1 MSNAKFLAIVVMLLS
16 AMAWMMVSSVRQESQ
31 TWDEGIHLAAGY
43 SYWKTGDY
51 RMNPEH
57 PPLGKLLNA
66 IPLLWLNPPL
76 PLNHSSWR
84 TADEFLFGRQFLYY
98 GPDSPR
104 QMLFRARMV
113 TVALTLLLGLC
124 LALWTRTYFSDWV
137 AIAVLAFFCF
147 DPTVIAHGRY
157 VTTDLVM
164 ALTSFLA
171 VAAWLSW
178 LERGGHWRLPAAG
191 FALGLA
197 MASKYSWPFLLVVF
211 PLIALAIRAPW
222 KRAVF
227 GLPAAIVV
235 GGMVVAAT
243 YAPVAVK
250 LLPATRS
257 YRTAHPEA
265 ILLSKA
271 IEGTFEAETPLGQAA
286 SWASRRF
293 GIQDHPYLAGILK
306 HAVHARFGHP
316 SYLLGQVSDYGWWYY
331 FPVALA
337 VKEPV
342 GLLLGVMLCL
352 CTGLTMWRRSHALQ
366 LAGMV
371 VAIYLTFAILA
382 SINIGIRHLL
392 PLLPFL
398 YVVIAATLFERWPR
412 ILLACVLLMA
422 AETTWWHPH
431 YLPFFNLFAG
441 GAQNGPRY
449 LADSNLDWGQDFE
462 RLRDWRDA
470 NLGSDHLCLS
480 YFGGASV
487 EYYGMAGSPVPSTDD
502 AEGREEV
509 DCIAVVSATLLV
521 GAYDKPRTFQWLRER
536 KPWGKV
542 GYTYYL
548 YDLRK
553 KR

>member
-1 MSNAKFLAIVVMLLS
+1 MPNAKFFAIVALLLS
-16 AMAWMMVSSVRQESQ
+16 AMAWMLVSSVRGESQ
-31 TWDEGIHLAAGY
+31 TWDEAIHLAAGY

-76 PLNHSSWR
+76 PLNHPYWR
-84 TADEFLFGRQFLYY
+84 ETDEFKFGLQFLYY
-98 GPDSPR
+98 GPDSPKNI
-104 QMLFRARMV
+104 LFSARMV

-124 LALWTRTYFSDWV
+124 LVLWARRYFSDGV
-137 AIAVLAFFCF
+137 ALAVLAFFCF

-171 VAAWLSW
+171 AVAWLSW
-178 LERGGHWRLPAAG
+178 LELGGRRRLLVAG
-191 FALGLA
+191 IALGLA

-211 PLIALAIRAPW
+211 LLIALAIRAPW

-243 YAPVAVK
+243 YAPVAAK

-265 ILLSKA
+265 ILLSNA
-271 IEGTFEAETPLGQAA
+271 IESSFEAETPLGQAA
-286 SWASRRF
+286 MWASPRL
-293 GIQDHPYLAGILK
+293 GIQDHPYLIGILK
-306 HAVHARFGHP
+306 HAAHSQLGHP
-316 SYLLGQVSDYGWWYY
+316 AYLLGQVSDFGWWYY

-337 VKEPV
+337 VKEPL
-342 GLLLGVMLCL
+342 GLLLGAVLCF
-352 CTGLTMWRRSHALQ
+352 GAGMAMWRRSHALQ
-366 LAGMV
+366 LAGI
-371 VAIYLTFAILA
+371 VAGIYMTVAMLA
-382 SINIGIRHLL
+382 GINIGIRHLL

-398 YVVIAATLFERWPR
+398 YVVIAAVLFERWPR
-412 ILLACVLLMA
+412 LLLACILLMA
-422 AETTWWHPH
+422 AETTWRHPH
-431 YLPFFNLFAG
+431 YLPFFNLLAG
-441 GAQNGPRY
+441 GPQNGSRF
-449 LADSNLDWGQDFE
+449 LADSNLDWGQDLE

-470 NLGSDHLCLS
+470 NLGGNHLCLA
-480 YFGGASV
+480 YFGGGSM

-502 AEGREEV
+502 VEGRQAV
-509 DCIAVVSATLLV
+509 DCIAAVSASLLV
-521 GAYDKPRTFQWLRER
+521 GAYDKPRTYQWLRER
-536 KPWGKV
+536 KPWGRV

-548 YDLRK
+548 FDLRQ

>member
-1 MSNAKFLAIVVMLLS
+1 MSNVKFLSIVAILLS

-31 TWDEGIHLAAGY
+31 TYDEGIHLAAGY

-51 RMNPEH
+51 RLNLEH

-76 PLNHSSWR
+76 PLNHPSWR
-84 TADEFLFGRQFLYY
+84 GPDEFQFGLQFLYY
-98 GPDSPR
+98 GPDSPKHI
-104 QMLFRARMV
+104 LFSARMV
-113 TVALTLLLGLC
+113 TVALTLILGLC
-124 LALWTRTYFSDWV
+124 LSLWARSYFSDWV
-137 AIAVLAFFCF
+137 AIAGLAFFCF

-157 VTTDLVM
+157 VTTDLVI

-171 VAAWLSW
+171 AAAWLSW
-178 LERGGHWRLPAAG
+178 LERGGIWRLPAAG

-222 KRAVF
+222 KRTVF
-227 GLPAAIVV
+227 GLPVAIAL
-235 GGMVVAAT
+235 GGLVVAAT
-243 YAPVAVK
+243 YAPVASK
-250 LLPATRS
+250 LIPATLS

-265 ILLSKA
+265 ILLNTA
-271 IEGTFEAETPLGQAA
+271 IEGSLEASTPLGLAA
-286 SWASRRF
+286 MWASPRI
-293 GIQDHPYLAGILK
+293 GIQDHPYLKGILQ

-316 SYLLGQVSDYGWWYY
+316 SYLLGQVSNFGWWYY

-352 CTGLTMWRRSHALQ
+352 FAGLAMWRKSPALQ
-366 LAGMV
+366 LAGIV
-371 VAIYLTFAILA
+371 VAVYLTVAMLA
-382 SINIGIRHLL
+382 NINIGIRHLL
-392 PLLPFL
+392 PLLPFS
-398 YVVIAATLFERWPR
+398 YIVIAAVLFERWPR
-412 ILLACVLLMA
+412 MLLACVLLMA
-422 AETTWWHPH
+422 AETTWRHPH
-431 YLPFFNLFAG
+431 YLPFFNVLAG
-441 GAQNGPRY
+441 GPQNGPRY
-449 LADSNLDWGQDFE
+449 LVDSNLDWGQDLE

-470 NLGSDHLCLS
+470 NLGSNHLCLA
-480 YFGGASV
+480 YFGGASM

-502 AEGREEV
+502 VEGRKSM
-509 DCIAVVSATLLV
+509 DCIAAVSATLLV
-521 GAYDKPRTFQWLRER
+521 GAYEKSGAYQWLRER
-536 KPWGKV
+536 KPWGRV

-548 YDLRK
+548 FDLRK